1 MRYLASDSLVY
12 LFGLLFLLGCEPNA
26 QQSPNRNLSQDS
38 TERNLRNEVLKQIEG
53 KEGDEK
59 LTILFKIISAPNDRP
74 LRRDAIRYLSGTLEE
89 ANRLSGPLADLL
101 LMETDSGIVN
111 ELENLLANRE
121 FDVDQKLLDAS
132 QTANENQ
139 HLRIVRVMGLRKTST
154 PEALDFFRQHLTSG
168 SLSLFVGTCE
178 AVVEIG
184 TPARV
189 LLPELVNAA
198 GQPRI
203 EMTPINPKAARDSR
217 DRTYA
222 AGRAINS
229 VGPDVSAVDTLRKLL
244 AMEASIATQA
254 AEALSQLESKGS
266 AAIPE
271 LRELMNRDDHGGRDV
286 KTKIARDAAEKA
298 LAKIERTAEP

>member
-12 LFGLLFLLGCEPNA
+12 LFCLLFLLGCVPNA
-26 QQSPNRNLSQDS
+26 QQSSNRDLSQDS
-38 TERNLRNEVLKQIEG
+38 PERNLRNEVLKQIEG
-53 KEGDEK
+53 KQGDEK
-59 LTILFKIISAPNDRP
+59 QTILLKIISAQNDRP

-89 ANRLSGPLADLL
+89 AHSLSGPLADLL
-101 LMETDSGIVN
+101 LIESDSGIVSD
-111 ELENLLANRE
+111 LEDLLSNRE
-121 FDVDQKLLDAS
+121 FDVDQYLLDAS
-132 QTANENQ
+132 FAASENQ
-139 HLRIVRVMGLRKTST
+139 HLRIVKVMGLRKTAAPDT
-154 PEALDFFRQHLTSG
+154 LEYFRQHLSAG
-168 SLSLFVGTCE
+168 SLSLFVKTCE

-184 TPARV
+184 PPARV
-189 LLPELVNAA
+189 LLPELVAA
-198 GQPRI
+198 ADQPRI
-203 EMTPINPKAARDSR
+203 EMTPSNSKAARDSR

-222 AGRAINS
+222 AARAIRA

-254 AEALSQLESKGS
+254 AESLSQLESKGS